1 MPTRTRSAK
10 STKSSRWSL
19 LPFRKKPANRRKAA
33 SRVSKTNVPRLVL
46 QLLIVVAIGGG
57 GVYLLTNSHA
67 ATCGQKCVNDLQA
80 TAAKKAKAAH
90 TAQLHAD
97 DLKKLKNAAKAA
109 YDTAVST
116 QQAAKH
122 KYNNKQSA
130 VAAAQKAYDDINGKK
145 HPKKKAAAKDT
156 LDAAKKALSQAKSAL
171 ATANDAADKAE
182 KKFNNKKKDYTSAQN
197 AADKA
202 QDAADKAHKAAKNA
216 ADALAAQQAKARQAA
231 LKKAQEAAKKKAAAA
246 KKADATAKKK
256 AEAAKKADKAV
267 KNAHGKKAKQ
277 QAQKAATQAHNAAKK
292 ATQQAAAADKAAA
305 KAHQKAV
312 AAKKALAAQKAA
324 QKAAAKRDQAQQ
336 NYETAQKAA
345 DQAQADLE
353 NAQQLLLQAQQ
364 KGDTA
369 LAGKIQAHITQ
380 LQQKV
385 TQTQRQATKAKQ
397 KFAKAADAATA
408 ATEATARYQRQV
420 ARATAL
426 QSKAVTAADA
436 CDLLGR
442 KANPLSASGCEYGQD
457 SCITGAWVPII
468 RNDGSKSGY
477 CTGYINPNMTQD
489 QCNKLGRHYVT
500 DFGCARRAN
509 RTSKNGADQCLPGY
523 NYIAAP
529 HNKGADRCVQATV
542 VEGKVKKAGA
552 QPASGMT
559 TAGKHNDPTTRVSC
573 DLLGRTWDGK
583 TCTRVCQSNAGAL
596 LMSSSKDTPA
606 NQYYCQKTTAAN
618 ISQNACVNLYHRVW
632 LGYGCARRADQKSK
646 ANAPQCQAGWYY
658 LANSKASNN
667 KGLDICSPTK
677 AIALQNQKNGITGV
691 ATASPLPTVTCAD
704 GSVVDAATKKCKD
717 GQTPTVTC
725 ASGTV
730 LNQDTG
736 MCDLKPGVQMLCPG
750 GTKAKPDAD
759 TFTCGTG
766 DNQVNVVL
774 LIPNCP
780 KGKALTDDGTACQ
793 GTATTP
799 SQPTKNTVTVDTSI
813 AKDVCVKLLGR
824 LWMPAQKQKDG
835 TKSPAGCSVATC
847 QNSKNKVVAN
857 KDGTAYCKGYI
868 SKITQGSCAA
878 LHRLWVLSA
887 GGCANSL
894 TKGTDVNAQ
903 QCAGNYSVFVSR
915 KGEPG
920 QCMKPSTVQK
930 LQKVADSVKGGT
942 IDKVLDLGKAGF
954 CKARG
959 KLYTNGACV
968 NKPKHVN
975 HAPAPSS
982 HEPAS
987 HSSKA
992 PNGSSWSSFCA
1003 SLGRSAA
1010 GKGCSSGCNKPSY
1023 SRDASTASA
1032 HYGYD
1037 KCVASSGGT
1046 ALSQCLRGA
1055 HSDSAISGCYASYG
1069 SAQQKCLSQGG
1080 NWVDSTGGMHCVSNA
1095 PQEVSCMN
1103 YANSIAHLSD
1113 KTYTCTFR
1121 SWCPSDWGGHGVLVT
1136 DRTYKGVHYRIGAY
1150 QGTDQYLCK
1159 NGG

>member
-1 MPTRTRSAK
+1 MKRQMARPVSRTSRATKNTKQPSKTSKGAAMLSRTRSVK
-10 STKSSRWSL
+10 STKSSRWSF
-19 LPFRKKPANRRKAA
+19 LPFRKKSPKQRKAA
-33 SRVSKTNVPRLVL
+33 SRVKQGGLSRVVL
-46 QLLIVVAIGGG
+46 PLLIVVAIGGG

-80 TAAKKAKAAH
+80 TAAQKAKAAS
-90 TAQLHAD
+90 TAQAHAD
-97 DLKKLKNAAKAA
+97 SLKKIKNAAKAA
-109 YDTAVST
+109 YDTAVNT
-116 QQAAKH
+116 QQAAKQ

-130 VAAAQKAYDDINGKK
+130 VAAAQKTYDNINGKT
-145 HPKKKAAAKDT
+145 HPKKKAAAKDD

-182 KKFNNKKKDYTSAQN
+182 KKFNNKKQDYTSAQHT
-197 AADKA
+197 ADKA
-202 QDAADKAHKAAKNA
+202 QDVADKAHKAAKDA
-216 ADALAAQQAKARQAA
+216 ATALAARQAKARQEA
-231 LKKAQEAAKKKAAAA
+231 LQKAQEAAKAKAAAA

-256 AEAAKKADKAV
+256 AAAAKKADKAV

-277 QAQKAATQAHNAAKK
+277 QAQKTATKAHTAAKK
-292 ATQQAAAADKAAA
+292 AAQQAKAANQA
-305 KAHQKAV
+305 STKAHQKAT
-312 AAKKALAAQKAA
+312 AAKKAQAAQKTA
-324 QKAAAKRDQAQQ
+324 QKAEAKRQQAQQ
-336 NYETAQKAA
+336 NYRNAQQATEKA
-345 DQAQADLE
+345 QNDLD
-353 NAQQLLLQAQQ
+353 NAQQLLLEAKQ

-385 TQTQRQATKAKQ
+385 TKTQKQEAKVKQ
-397 KFAKAADAATA
+397 KLVTATDAATTA
-408 ATEATARYQRQV
+408 AKQTASYQRQV
-420 ARATAL
+420 ARATTL

-442 KANPLSASGCEYGQD
+442 KANPLSASGCEYGQA
-457 SCITGAWVPII
+457 SCTTGAWVPII

-552 QPASGMT
+552 QPASGMA
-559 TAGKHNDPTTRVSC
+559 TAGKHNDPATQASC
-573 DLLGRTWDGK
+573 NLLGRQWNGK
-583 TCTRVCQSNAGAL
+583 TCTRVCQANAGAL
-596 LMSSSKDTPA
+596 LVSTASDTPA
-606 NQYYCQKTTAAN
+606 SQYYCQKAAAPE
-618 ISQNACVNLYHRVW
+618 IGQTACVSLYHRVW
-632 LGYGCARRADQKSK
+632 LGYACARRVDQKSK
-646 ANAPQCQAGWYY
+646 ADAPQCQAGWYY
-658 LANSKASNN
+658 LANSKASNS

-691 ATASPLPTVTCAD
+691 ATATPLPTVTCAD
-704 GSVVDAATKKCKD
+704 GSVADATTKQCKD
-717 GQTPTVTC
+717 GKSPTVTC
-725 ASGTV
+725 ATGTV

-750 GTKAKPDAD
+750 NTKAKPDAD

-780 KGKALTDDGTACQ
+780 HGKALTDDGTACQ
-793 GTATTP
+793 GTATAP

-813 AKDVCVKLLGR
+813 AKGVCVKLLGR

-835 TKSPAGCSVATC
+835 TKSPAGCSVASC
-847 QNSKNKVVAN
+847 QNSKNTLVGN
-857 KDGTAYCKGYI
+857 KDGAAYCKGYV
-868 SKITQGSCAA
+868 SKITQSSCAA

-894 TKGTDVNAQ
+894 TKGTDVQAQ
-903 QCAGNYSVFVSR
+903 QCAGSYSVFVSR

-968 NKPKHVN
+968 NKPKHVV
-975 HAPAPSS
+975 
-982 HEPAS
+982 
-987 HSSKA
+987 
-992 PNGSSWSSFCA
+992 
-1003 SLGRSAA
+1003 
-1010 GKGCSSGCNKPSY
+1010 
-1023 SRDASTASA
+1023 STATTTPVVTSPA
-1032 HYGYD
+1032 TVNND
-1037 KCVASSGGT
+1037 KHKKSPLG
-1046 ALSQCLRGA
+1046 QCLRGA
-1055 HSDSAISGCYASYG
+1055 HSDGAITGCYANYG
-1069 SAQQKCLSQGG
+1069 SPEQKCLNKGMQ
-1080 NWVDSTGGMHCVSNA
+1080 WVDSPSGMHCVSQQSSSIVNLLNNS
-1095 PQEVSCMN
+1095 PQN
-1103 YANSIAHLSD
+1103 NFQINLDAGAAR
-1113 KTYTCTFR
+1113 CTKA
-1121 SWCPSDWGGHGVLVT
+1121 GGYWSYIIH
-1136 DRTYKGVHYRIGAY
+1136 KCSAY
-1150 QGTDQYLCK
+1150 
-1159 NGG
+1159 